1 MAEQEVKAIFT
12 ADTSGI
18 TSGARQAINSM
29 QSVKDS
35 SSSLSSAI
43 STATGAIGKTMIGV
57 GAATTAMGVKAVV
70 GFGDFESSLNKAA
83 VIAGGTSKD
92 IGGLAD
98 VANRLGAELPLS
110 AQDAANAMVAM
121 ARDGASIS
129 TIKKEFPAIAQAATA
144 AGADLQTTASVVQ
157 QSMNIWG
164 KALASPQQA
173 AAILT
178 QTANLS
184 NASIEDMQQALAT
197 IGGTAQNAG
206 VDMQTVSIA
215 LGLLT
220 NRGFS
225 SAQASQDLNHALLL
239 MQAPSKKGAEQMHD
253 LGLSMTDAQGNM
265 KPLPT
270 ILNEIGDSMAGMT
283 SSEKAKALK
292 TMFGTAGMAAV
303 LPLLDSVKDKT
314 DNTTTSWSAFANQMQ
329 NATADTKTATEF
341 LREQANEMQ
350 KNLGSKIEQVGGNWE
365 SLSNKAMAGSAG
377 VTGAFLDMTNN
388 ALTWAG
394 DSNAAFA
401 QVIRQFIGLSPA
413 IGSATLA
420 IGGFLTNAT
429 KIKDTVKAIGISL
442 GSLFVTPLGLAI
454 TAMLA
459 FASALSLAYKY
470 SEPFRKAIQ
479 NIGNAFSN
487 VFNKSAKNSTS
498 TISKFGSTVT
508 NVMQQ
513 VGEAFGN
520 KLAKAIDSVNWEKV
534 FTKINNVLQSVLK
547 VATQMVQV
555 FGMLSTKIVNSGAA
569 VTAWNIV
576 ATTLR
581 VVYDVTKTLF
591 DKFKQL
597 YDILGN
603 INGQGSN
610 TGRALQSAFALTGV
624 LGAIAIL
631 SRIPRILSLILSP
644 AKLLSSTFGSL
655 VSHIIPFGSG
665 AEKAASSASK
675 ATKPFRN
682 LALKTLEVGAG
693 VGIAAAGLGTLA
705 FGISSLASQGDQGTN
720 TLKVFGIAVGLLT
733 AEFALL
739 GGALTSG
746 AVGIGVML
754 GGLTGLAL
762 ALTALAKTGQQ
773 GQDTMITFGLTISAV
788 AAAFALLSPLLTAGA
803 VGIGVFGASILAAG
817 VGIGLATT
825 GLALL
830 ITTLNNVNVSATNM
844 ITTMG
849 AVGAGFA
856 AMVTGF
862 LTSIMQQAP
871 LIILQFTTMIINI
884 IQVIAIQMPQFIQA
898 GVNLIVNFLQG
909 IITAIPQIAPV
920 IMNLIVTIVSTIV
933 ANLPTLVQQGIN
945 LILAL
950 INGIVTAVPQIVP
963 AVVNMF
969 VVIMD
974 TIAANLPQLITSGAN
989 LITTFIEGIT
999 QTVPQVVPAII
1010 DFIVTIINTIAGKL
1024 PDIVAAGVNLLIK
1037 LIQGISD
1044 TIPQIV
1050 GTVVAFIVRFI
1061 NAVGDNL
1068 DRIID
1073 AGINLLEKFITG
1085 IGNAIP
1091 RLTGVAVR
1099 AVEKFVYGVGNA
1111 IGQVLGSGQRLL
1123 NMFVQG
1129 IMDGF
1134 GQANSAGS
1142 GAGSAVSD
1150 GIGHISLFGAG
1161 QAIMSGF
1168 LGGLQ
1173 SMWGS
1178 ITSFVGSIAG
1188 WIRDHKGPISYDR
1201 RLLIPAGK
1209 AIMGGF
1215 NESLQDSFND
1225 VKQTVQGVA
1234 PFIQDALDG
1243 SGDFNVNT
1251 SLSNGLDVN
1260 NGSLSVDMAKTQR
1273 PMNVN
1278 LSMGQETYNAY
1289 VDNISDRQGQAAT
1302 LKRTNSVY
1310 L

>member
-43 STATGAIGKTMIGV
+43 STATSAIGKTMIGV
-57 GAATTAMGVKAVV
+57 GAATTAMGVKAVK
-70 GFGDFESSLNKAA
+70 GFGDFEASLNKAA

-98 VANRLGAELPLS
+98 MANRLGAELPLS
-110 AQDAANAMVAM
+110 AKDAADAMVAM

-206 VDMQTVSIA
+206 VDMQTTSIA

-225 SAQASQDLNHALLL
+225 AAQASQDLNHALLL

-253 LGLSMTDAQGNM
+253 LGLTMTDAQGNM

-270 ILNEIGDSMAGMT
+270 ILNEIGDSMANMT

-292 TMFGTAGMAAV
+292 TMFGSAGMAAV

-329 NATADTKTATEF
+329 TATADTKTATSF

-429 KIKDTVKAIGISL
+429 KIISTVKSFGQIMIAG
-442 GSLFVTPLGLAI
+442 FTTPIGLAI
-454 TAMLA
+454 LAIAGLVAALVMFYQRSETFREAVGNVGKAIQTAFGPA
-459 FASALSLAYKY
+459 IKFASATIQVFIKETTSQFNSLVSELSAIFSGMGNSINLDGLGSKMISIFSQIMNVITIVRNGVVDFITA
-470 SEPFRKAIQ
+470 FAQTGAIQ
-479 NIGNAFSN
+479 AAWTAIQAVIGA
-487 VFNKSAKNSTS
+487 VG
-498 TISKFGSTVT
+498 TI
-508 NVMQQ
+508 
-513 VGEAFGN
+513 
-520 KLAKAIDSVNWEKV
+520 
-534 FTKINNVLQSVLK
+534 IN
-547 VATQMVQV
+547 T
-555 FGMLSTKIVNSGAA
+555 
-569 VTAWNIV
+569 
-576 ATTLR
+576 
-581 VVYDVTKTLF
+581 
-591 DKFKQL
+591 
-597 YDILGN
+597 
-603 INGQGSN
+603 
-610 TGRALQSAFALTGV
+610 
-624 LGAIAIL
+624 AIAIVGNL
-631 SRIPRILSLILSP
+631 
-644 AKLLSSTFGSL
+644 FGS
-655 VSHIIPFGSG
+655 I
-665 AEKAASSASK
+665 SAGGGN
-675 ATKPFRN
+675 ANTTFQN
-682 LALKTLEVGAG
+682 
-693 VGIAAAGLGTLA
+693 LGTFVGNVVTALA
-705 FGISSLASQGDQGTN
+705 NGITAVSNFINSF
-720 TLKVFGIAVGLLT
+720 LKIEAVRD
-733 AEFALL
+733 
-739 GGALTSG
+739 
-746 AVGIGVML
+746 
-754 GGLTGLAL
+754 
-762 ALTALAKTGQQ
+762 ALTA
-773 GQDTMITFGLTISAV
+773 V
-788 AAAFALLSPLLTAGA
+788 
-803 VGIGVFGASILAAG
+803 AAG
-817 VGIGLATT
+817 VGVTFALFKIG
-825 GLALL
+825 
-830 ITTLNNVNVSATNM
+830 
-844 ITTMG
+844 G
-849 AVGAGFA
+849 AVVSGFTA
-856 AMVTGF
+856 VM
-862 LTSIMQQAP
+862 
-871 LIILQFTTMIINI
+871 NI
-884 IQVIAIQMPQFIQA
+884 AKLAVLAFNIALNANPIS
-898 GVNLIVNFLQG
+898 L
-909 IITAIPQIAPV
+909 IITAIVALVAGLVYFFSQTKTGQAIWAAFVQALIIQWNIIKAYVQFVCDLIIGAWNGAATGATNAWNGFSAFFVGLWNGLVGIVTGVVNGIVSAWNGAVAMIQAAWAGVGTFFAGLWNGIVAAAQVVINVLMVAWQNLNANLGGVWTGLVAIASGIWNLLKDV
-920 IMNLIVTIVSTIV
+920 IMGPILLLLDLVIGNFTQLGIDAQNIWNNIVASLSAIWNGIVMIVSTV
-933 ANLPTLVQQGIN
+933 FNFAAATIN
-945 LILAL
+945 QAW
-950 INGIVTAVPQIVP
+950 
-963 AVVNMF
+963 
-969 VVIMD
+969 
-974 TIAANLPQLITSGAN
+974 
-989 LITTFIEGIT
+989 
-999 QTVPQVVPAII
+999 QTVS
-1010 DFIVTIINTIAGKL
+1010 DFAVSIWN
-1024 PDIVAAGVNLLIK
+1024 
-1037 LIQGISD
+1037 
-1044 TIPQIV
+1044 
-1050 GTVVAFIVRFI
+1050 TVVGFLSGIWNSIVSSATSFANSVWKTI
-1061 NAVGDNL
+1061 VNVW
-1068 DRIID
+1068 
-1073 AGINLLEKFITG
+1073 
-1085 IGNAIP
+1085 NAIP
-1091 RLTGVAVR
+1091 GWASGLWNSVLGTISSVWNSIISSAVNFGR
-1099 AVEKFVYGVGNA
+1099 SVWNA
-1111 IGQVLGSGQRLL
+1111 IVNVWNSIPGWASGLWNSVLSTIRGVWNGIIGSVSGAA
-1123 NMFVQG
+1123 NAVFGAIQG
-1129 IMDGF
+1129 AWGGVVGWVSGIWNGVRGAIQAAMNFDLGAAGRAIMD
-1134 GQANSAGS
+1134 S
-1142 GAGSAVSD
+1142 
-1150 GIGHISLFGAG
+1150 
-1161 QAIMSGF
+1161 F
-1168 LGGLQ
+1168 LGGLRAA
-1173 SMWGS
+1173 WGAVQN
-1178 ITSFVGSIAG
+1178 FVGGIAN

-1215 NESLQDSFND
+1215 NESLQDSFKD

-1278 LSMGQETYNAY
+1278 LSMGQDTYNAY